1 MNINTVED
9 LNNYLQQILEQLQIF
24 NCINSEDLK
33 NVCFIQTQTINNTE
47 ETNILINNIFQL
59 INQNTKIIKNKNLL
73 IDNMN
78 LIFNGF
84 LNKNLKQLYGD

>member
-73 IDNMN
+73 IDNIN

>member
-24 NCINSEDLK
+24 NYINSEDLK
-33 NVCFIQTQTINNTE
+33 NICFIQTQTINNTE

-73 IDNMN
+73 INNMN

>member
-33 NVCFIQTQTINNTE
+33 NACFIQTQTINNTE

>member
-73 IDNMN
+73 I
-78 LIFNGF
+78 
-84 LNKNLKQLYGD
+84 NKIKKWFILHYLQYIIIDS

>member
-73 IDNMN
+73 INNMN

>member
-24 NCINSEDLK
+24 NCINSEDFK

-73 IDNMN
+73 INNMN